1 MFRTKPLGS
10 IPATLIKVVILS
22 VLDALAIFFA
32 VLLAWEGS
40 WLLVGLIT
48 GGLLGL
54 NVLAFSRRLYPFRY
68 LAPGLFFMILM
79 VVLPLVYTVYISF
92 TNYATGNILSKDQ
105 VIGLLTT
112 RYYLP
117 PDAPT
122 FTFRAYG
129 ERGELYALYLWGPA
143 GEYVLFPDGRLE
155 PSSLHRLDDADGD
168 GNPDLLDGKLLL
180 STPELTRFVSA
191 LQSLSVPFGDG
202 VLRLS
207 TLSTFRV
214 YAPQYRYDP
223 ASDTLVDLR
232 TGKEYRAQGGNFVA
246 ADGEKLDPGWISFVG
261 FANYLRFL
269 RDPLY
274 HRAFVRVF
282 AWTVSWAILTVTL
295 SFALGLGLAILLNDR
310 GLRLRRLYRSL
321 LIVPYAIP
329 AFISILIWRG
339 FFNVEVGLFNQVL
352 SQYFGVRVPWLTDP
366 FWARFACILTNVWLT
381 YPYMMLVSL
390 GALQSIPEEM
400 YEAAKVDGA
409 TGWQRFSRITF
420 PLLLISVAPLLIGS
434 FAFTFNNFTL
444 IWLLTRGEPV
454 VEIGSRAGATDILL
468 SYAYKLSFQ
477 GGRGAEYNMTAALAV
492 VIFIIVAL
500 ISGISFTRTKALEE
514 VSRGL

>member
-1 MFRTKPLGS
+1 MRRLLAAPLTS
-10 IPATLIKVVILS
+10 
-22 VLDALAIFFA
+22 ALAKGVALSLFDAVALYFL
-32 VLLAWEGS
+32 VLLAWERS
-40 WLLVGLIT
+40 WLLVGLIA

-68 LAPGLFFMILM
+68 LAPGLFFLVLM

-92 TNYATGNILSKDQ
+92 TNYATGNLLTKDQ
-105 VIGLLTT
+105 ALEVLTQ

-117 PDAPT
+117 PEAPT

-129 ERGELYALYLWGPA
+129 GEPGVYALYLFGPA
-143 GEYVLFPDGRLE
+143 GRYVLVLPDRLNPPEAHALVDADQDGVPEAVDGRPVLPLAE
-155 PSSLHRLDDADGD
+155 VARRVAELQ
-168 GNPDLLDGKLLL
+168 KL
-180 STPELTRFVSA
+180 A
-191 LQSLSVPFGDG
+191 VPFGEG
-202 VLRLS
+202 VLRLT
-207 TLSTFRV
+207 TLSTVRV
-214 YAPQYRYDP
+214 YARQYAYDP
-223 ASDTLVDLR
+223 VRDVLTDR
-232 TGKEYRAQGGNFVA
+232 QTGKEYRAKGGNFVA
-246 ADGEKLDPGWISFVG
+246 ADGEKLDPGWVTFVG
-261 FANYLRFL
+261 LANYLRFL

-274 HRAFVRVF
+274 HKAFVRVF
-282 AWTVSWAILTVTL
+282 AWTVTWAVLTVVL
-295 SFALGLGLAILLNDR
+295 SFALGLGLAILLNDKT
-310 GLRLRRLYRSL
+310 LRFRKLYRSL

-339 FFNVEVGLFNQVL
+339 FFNFEVGLFNRVL
-352 SQYFGVRVPWLTDP
+352 AQAFGVRVPWLTSP
-366 FWARFACILTNVWLT
+366 FWARFACIVTNVWLT

-409 TGWQRFSRITF
+409 TGWRRFVHITF

-468 SYAYKLSFQ
+468 SYAYKLAFM
-477 GGRGAEYNMTAALAV
+477 GGRGSEYNMTAALAV
-492 VIFIIVAL
+492 VIFVLVAL
-500 ISGISFTRTKALEE
+500 ISGISFARTKALEE

>member
-1 MFRTKPLGS
+1 MAGFRGLGLLS
-10 IPATLIKVVILS
+10 TTALKVVVLS
-22 VLDALAIFFA
+22 LFDAVALYFV
-32 VLLAWEGS
+32 VLLAWEKS
-40 WLLVGLIT
+40 WLLVGVIFA
-48 GGLLGL
+48 GLLGL
-54 NVLAFSRRLYPFRY
+54 NILAFSRRLYPFRY
-68 LAPGLFFMILM
+68 LAPGLLFMVLM
-79 VVLPLVYTVYISF
+79 VVIPLVYTVYISF
-92 TNYATGNILSKDQ
+92 TNYATGNILTKDQ
-105 VIGLLTT
+105 VVQLLTS
-112 RYYLP
+112 RQFLP
-117 PDAPT
+117 PNSPS
-122 FTFRAYG
+122 FTFRAFGEGQNLYG
-129 ERGELYALYLWGPA
+129 LYLWGPA
-143 GEYVLFPDGRLE
+143 GEYVILTPGQLSPASAHALKDV
-155 PSSLHRLDDADGD
+155 DGD
-168 GNPDLLDGKLLL
+168 GIPDFLDGKAALAL
-180 STPELTRFVSA
+180 PELTRFLST
-191 LQSLSVPFGDG
+191 LQNLNIPFGDG
-202 VLRLS
+202 WLRLS
-207 TLSTFRV
+207 TLTTFRV
-214 YAPQYRYDP
+214 YSPQYRYDP
-223 ASDTLVDLR
+223 EADVLVDLR
-232 TGKEYRAQGGNFVA
+232 TGKEYRAQAGNFVA
-246 ADGEKLDPGWISFVG
+246 ADGEKLDPGWISGVG
-261 FANYLRFL
+261 LANYIRFL

-282 AWTVSWAILTVTL
+282 TWTVIWSVLTVTL

-310 GLRLRRLYRSL
+310 QLRFRKLYRSL

-339 FFNVEVGLFNQVL
+339 FFNVEVGLFNQFL
-352 SQYFGVRVPWLTDP
+352 SQYLGVRVPWLTDP

-409 TGWQRFSRITF
+409 SGWQRFSRITF
-420 PLLLISVAPLLIGS
+420 PLLLVSVAPLLIGS

-492 VIFIIVAL
+492 IIFVIVAL

>member
-1 MFRTKPLGS
+1 MPRVPRIS
-10 IPATLIKVVILS
+10 VSSATVIKVALLS
-22 VLDALAIFFA
+22 LFDAVALYFL
-32 VLLAWEGS
+32 VLLAWDKS
-40 WLLVGLIT
+40 WFLVGVVG

-68 LAPGLFFMILM
+68 LAPGLVFLILM

-92 TNYATGNILSKDQ
+92 TNYATGNILRKDQ
-105 VIGLLTT
+105 VIEILTS

-122 FTFRAYG
+122 FTIRPYG
-129 ERGELYALYLWGPA
+129 SGSLYALYLTGPA
-143 GEYVLFPDGRLE
+143 GEYVVFPDGRV
-155 PSSLHRLDDADGD
+155 SSAAEHEVLDTDEDGF
-168 GNPDLLDGKLLL
+168 PDLLDGNPPLPLTEFARLASSLQKL
-180 STPELTRFVSA
+180 A
-191 LQSLSVPFGDG
+191 VPFGDG
-202 VLRLS
+202 VLRLT
-207 TLSTFRV
+207 TLTTMRL
-214 YAPQYRYDP
+214 YRPQYRYDP
-223 ASDTLVDLR
+223 GRDVLTDTR
-232 TGKEYRAQGGNFVA
+232 TGKEYRPKHGNFVA
-246 ADGEKLDPGWISFVG
+246 EDGEKLDPGWVTFVG
-261 FANYLRFL
+261 LANYLRFL

-282 AWTVSWAILTVTL
+282 GWTVTWAVLTVVL
-295 SFALGLGLAILLNDR
+295 SFALGLGLAVLLNDKK
-310 GLRLRRLYRSL
+310 LRLRKLYRSL

-339 FFNVEVGLFNQVL
+339 FFNTEVGLFNQLL
-352 SQYFGVRVPWLTDP
+352 SQAFGIRVPWLSTP
-366 FWARFACILTNVWLT
+366 FWARFSCILTNVWLT

-409 TGWQRFSRITF
+409 TGWQRFAHITF
-420 PLLLISVAPLLIGS
+420 PLLLVSVAPLLIGS

-468 SYAYKLSFQ
+468 SYAYKLAFM
-477 GGRGAEYNMTAALAV
+477 GGRGSEYNMTAALAV
-492 VIFIIVAL
+492 IIFFIVAL
-500 ISGISFTRTKALEE
+500 ISGISFARTKALEE